1 MEGPGLCP
9 SKNASLVSNSK
20 LLAQLGPLSQPPPPL
35 PSRAELVEPL
45 PHGPESAPGLPVCV
59 LPVTAWVSPPP
70 PRSKDI
76 GEIGP

>member
-9 SKNASLVSNSK
+9 SKNASLVSNSN
-20 LLAQLGPLSQPPPPL
+20 LLPQLGPLSQPL

-45 PHGPESAPGLPVCV
+45 PPGPEFAPGLPVCV

-70 PRSKDI
+70 PRPKDI